1 MPLQLVCWKF
11 LSSLQS
17 MGDLAPAQ
25 GSDFEHIFDFVVFSF
40 FLFLKKANPHCGG
53 LVGYPRWAGQAASGL
68 ELKLS

>member
-1 MPLQLVCWKF
+1 
-11 LSSLQS
+11 
-17 MGDLAPAQ
+17 MGDLAPVQ